1 MIGNN
6 FTKFTATTD
15 YSSFVSSTAF
25 TRPNVS
31 WTTDTDK
38 VYYNP
43 HLEPSIKICV
53 MKSGVGYEVSQY
65 DFDNHYDEIVSQG
78 YTVEGIVVVPQSHM
92 KDGKARIMSLKAMSC
107 TSPSSGSLAN
117 EGICWGGYGVD
128 TSLKNYTQVVKVTN
142 EEETTSEGSMDY
154 CYLPSDKFSSDRQC
168 VTDRK
173 AYYHPTIDS
182 NRYAPSPY
190 LTYDRR
196 STVYPTTAM
205 TNALS
210 DFDGSGNTSLLCSMA
225 TGQADWRTDATI
237 TNESGATYYPAACC
251 CARYGT
257 TALPSG
263 NWYLPACGEL
273 GYIMPRFIEINNAIS
288 LINSKAANSAV
299 LLGTSTYY
307 WSSSEYSSINARG
320 VHTYNGPVDAYAK
333 NNNFYVRAFAAL
345 PLSSLSF

>member
-15 YSSFVSSTAF
+15 YNTFVSSTAF

-31 WTTDTDK
+31 WTLDTDK

-43 HLEPSIKICV
+43 VFEPTIKICV

-65 DFDNHYDEIVSQG
+65 DFNEHYSEIIADG
-78 YTVEGIVVVPQSHM
+78 YTVEGVVVVPQSHM

-107 TSPSSGSLAN
+107 TSPSAGSLAN
-117 EGICWGGYGVD
+117 EDICWGGYGVD

-190 LTYDRR
+190 LTYDKR

-225 TGQADWRTDATI
+225 TGQADWMTASAI

-257 TALPSG
+257 DGIPSG
-263 NWYLPACGEL
+263 SWYLPACGVL

-299 LLGTSTYY
+299 LLGTSNYY
-307 WSSSEYSSINARG
+307 WSSSEYSSSLARSVYTHYG
-320 VHTYNGPVDAYAK
+320 RVDSDGKYYSL
-333 NNNFYVRAFAAL
+333 YVRAFAAL